1 MASNHKHQTITTT
14 SVLQAYALANYQS
27 VVTAMQE
34 KDHAEEQSKYIAK
47 QEADL
52 ELRRLIAIVYNIVRD
67 DETMLKKFDEHS
79 LIGLGRPLFSTGLK
93 ALDLLQAHWWSRG
106 KTA

>member
-14 SVLQAYALANYQS
+14 SALQAYALANYQS

-47 QEADL
+47 NEADL
-52 ELRRLIAIVYNIVRD
+52 ELRRMIAIVYNIVRD
-67 DETMLKKFDEHS
+67 DETMLKKFDRAIKDRYGNPTS
-79 LIGLGRPLFSTGLK
+79 NNT
-93 ALDLLQAHWWSRG
+93 
-106 KTA
+106 